1 MLDKVKATIVQFE
14 PANFMEK
21 KKNFNTIVEN
31 VEKYG
36 KDRDLIVF
44 PELSLNNFFELGSN
58 NKEEYYKQA
67 ESLNS
72 VYIKEISQL
81 AQKNNLSIVF
91 GVTEKAKQVGYLYN
105 SALLATPEGQLHVQ
119 RKIHLPG
126 QEKFFYIPG
135 REINVFNTKLGK
147 IGLCICYD
155 IFFPELIRALTLRG
169 AEIIIG
175 LCSVWKGGNKG
186 GIGSGSSQLAKSKE
200 LLFDIVPTAHAM
212 SNQVFFLKANACG
225 KWFGGEEL
233 GYWERIGKSRIIDPF
248 GDILAEADSQASVI
262 HAELKKETLLSNRAG
277 YNFFMD
283 RRPEMYQDL
292 MNG

>member
-1 MLDKVKATIVQFE
+1 MLDRVKVSIVQFE
-14 PANFMEK
+14 PANFREK
-21 KKNFNTIVEN
+21 KKNFNIIIGN
-31 VEKYG
+31 IEKYG

-44 PELSLNNFFELGSN
+44 PELSLNNFFELGNN
-58 NKEEYYKQA
+58 NKEEYYKQS

-72 VYIKEISQL
+72 VYIKEIIKL

-91 GVTEKAKQVGYLYN
+91 GISEKSDKVGYLYN
-105 SALLATPEGQLHVQ
+105 SALLITPEGQLNVQ

-135 REINVFNTKLGK
+135 REIKIFNTKLGK

-155 IFFPELIRALTLRG
+155 IFFPELIRILALRG

-200 LLFDIVPTAHAM
+200 QLFDLVPTAHAM

-225 KWFGGEEL
+225 KWYGGEEI
-233 GYWERIGKSRIIDPF
+233 GYWERIGKSKIIDPF
-248 GDILAEADSQASVI
+248 GQILAEAKSQACVI
-262 HAELKKETLLSNRAG
+262 HAELEKEVLLKNRAG
-277 YNFFMD
+277 YNFFID
-283 RRPEMYQDL
+283 RRPEMYKDI
-292 MNG
+292 MNS